1 MAERSLWTAYI
12 GPPTT
17 YTEGGPVTMGV
28 SFVPSVDGLVTA
40 LKWYRGSTGAGII
53 PQRLALW
60 NRSTG
65 NKIAEVVS
73 PTDNNTV
80 GWKQYDL
87 VTPAALAQGLTYSVT
102 FDVAGSVTAYR
113 HVNGTPPLPD
123 TNLAW
128 SGNMRAYHAGA
139 QNTFPNTVD
148 NFGGNLVDIVF
159 DDAGTGPPP
168 DDPATAAD
176 VDAILA
182 SWLTLGAGNDHVGQ
196 LPNQTYEAIT
206 DTDTGLPAILDAVG
220 GFASSVVGLV
230 GGSIQSALDATEDA
244 IRGAGTVTL
253 NALNLAIGAVQSALD
268 ATASVMQ
275 ATADLMTMLAGGPSG
290 MTASTDPGWTTV
302 DSGAFSGPFSVS
314 GQFDRLYVHIT
325 TVGGANTNTTF
336 ESWEFGSFAWW
347 WCPIYGNMAGRYH
360 TSRAREAALYEPGM
374 RMEGALVVL
383 PADFQGTYEA
393 MRFDG

>member
-1 MAERSLWTAYI
+1 MTERSLWTSFV
-12 GPPTT
+12 GPPSA
-17 YTEGGPVTMGV
+17 YTEGGPVTMGI
-28 SFVPSVDGLVTA
+28 SFTPSVDGLVTA
-40 LKWYRGSTGAGII
+40 LKWYRGSTGAGIL
-53 PQRLALW
+53 PQRIALW
-60 NRSTG
+60 SRSSG
-65 NKIAEVVS
+65 NKIAEVVG
-73 PTDNNTV
+73 PTDNNVV

-87 VTPAALAQGLTYSVT
+87 VTPAALAQGVTYSIT
-102 FDVAGSVTAYR
+102 FDIPSNQTAYRVAAGSV
-113 HVNGTPPLPD
+113 PIPD

-128 SGNMRAYHAGA
+128 AANKRAYHAGA
-139 QNTFPNTVD
+139 QNTYPEATDNT
-148 NFGGNLVDIVF
+148 FANLVDIVF

-182 SWLTLGAGNDHVGQ
+182 SWFTLGAGNDHVGQ

-220 GFASSVVGLV
+220 GSAGAFVGLV
-230 GGSIQSALDATEDA
+230 GGTVQSALNATETA
-244 IRGAGTVTL
+244 IRGAGVVTL
-253 NALNLAIGAVQSALD
+253 AALNTAIGAVQTALD

-275 ATADLMTMLAGGPSG
+275 ATSDLMTMIAGGPTG
-290 MTASTDPGWTTV
+290 FATASDPGWTTV
-302 DSGAFSGPFSVS
+302 DSGAFSGTFSVS

-325 TVGGANTNTTF
+325 TVGSANTSITL

-383 PADFQGTYEA
+383 PADFEGTYEA